1 VPLVELLPCIALE
14 VVEIAFVVAISVF
27 LTKILVRFKILKD
40 LSYTG
45 IGFERQF
52 GHDGSF

>member
-27 LTKILVRFKILKD
+27 LTKLLVCFEVLKD
-40 LSYTG
+40 LSHTG